1 MSIAINALRNLPWQD
16 GIWAQ
21 LAKQISRDR
30 LPNGLLLVGPRGV
43 GKRALAERLVAS
55 LMCTNRT
62 EHASPCGQCKGCTLR
77 AAGHHPDLVIAQAEE
92 GKATL
97 AVDVVREFNRKMF
110 LTSSQGAGR
119 IGWLPA
125 ADSMN
130 TAAANALLKTLEE
143 PPRGATLVLQASSL
157 AALPATIRSRCQ
169 LVPVAI
175 AKPQMALDWLR
186 SEHPEL
192 DDAALDWYAARP
204 MLAAEAA
211 AEQGARQDWKQGL
224 QAVWAGRGDPL
235 ECAAQIEETDIEAW
249 TAYGHHLLCEL
260 LRGDN
265 AEAWPPGH
273 ASNRDA
279 RAALRRL
286 ADSVQAA
293 LHLGRS
299 QANKRL
305 MIEMQCMEWSR
316 AGRVVRQQ
324 GAT

>member
-1 MSIAINALRNLPWQD
+1 MSAAIDAVQVLPWQAD
-16 GIWAQ
+16 LWVQ
-21 LAKQISRDR
+21 LARQISRDR
-30 LPNGLLLVGPRGV
+30 LPNGLLLVGPAGV
-43 GKRALAERLVAS
+43 GKRALTERVLAS
-55 LMCTNRT
+55 LLCSSRT
-62 EHASPCGQCKGCTLR
+62 DDAAPCGQCKGCTLR

-110 LTSSQGAGR
+110 LTSSHGSGR

-125 ADSMN
+125 ADTMN

-143 PPRGATLVLQASSL
+143 PPAGATMILVASSL

-175 AKPQMALDWLR
+175 AKPQLAIDWLR
-186 SEHPEL
+186 ERYPAL
-192 DDAALDWYAARP
+192 DQAAIDWYAARP
-204 MLAAEAA
+204 MLADHAE
-211 AEQGARQDWKQGL
+211 AEQGARKSWKQGL
-224 QAVWAGRGDPL
+224 QAVWAGQRDPL
-235 ECAAQIEETDIEAW
+235 DCAAQIDDNDIEPW
-249 TAYGHHLLCEL
+249 TAYGHHLLCDL

-265 AEAWPPGH
+265 AGEWPQ
-273 ASNRDA
+273 A
-279 RAALRRL
+279 RADNRSAREALRRL